1 MREIFVIVKKELKRF
16 FTDKRM
22 IMSLILPGVLI
33 FVLYSLMGRFIGNAI
48 IPADDYEYII
58 CVENESST
66 LGEYLSA
73 LGLKYKKE
81 NMTREEAEKK
91 LAAKEIDL
99 YVSFSEGFDDA
110 NADKTTDTAEK
121 TTDKTTEKTADTAD
135 KAGKNVVLEYNSAKS
150 ESAKIYSALQTVYMQ
165 NSVASVN
172 YKYAVN
178 AGVEKPDLA
187 TEEDVVK
194 TMLTMFAPFILI
206 MFLVTGSIGV
216 ATESIAGEKERGTI
230 ATLLVTPVKR
240 EYIAL
245 GKVIALTVTSLFSSL
260 VSFVG
265 LMASLPNLLQLE
277 QIGDVTTIDLS
288 VYGASAF
295 AGMLGIILITVM
307 MFTMLMS
314 ILSAFAKSVKEA
326 TQFVTPAMMV
336 VMIAGATSMIG
347 GGKAATNPAL
357 YLIPVYNCVQ
367 CLTMLF
373 SGEFYGLCYL
383 LTALSD
389 ALFVVLGIILL
400 AKMFNNEKIMLNK

>member
-33 FVLYSLMGRFIGNAI
+33 FVLYSLMGNFIGKAI
-48 IPADDYEYII
+48 TPADDYEYVI
-58 CVENESST
+58 CVENESAT
-66 LGEYLSA
+66 LEGYLSA
-73 LGLKYKKE
+73 LGFKYKKE
-81 NMTREEAEKK
+81 SAAREEAEKK
-91 LAAKEIDL
+91 LVDKEIDL

-110 NADKTTDTAEK
+110 NADKAS
-121 TTDKTTEKTADTAD
+121 
-135 KAGKNVVLEYNSAKS
+135 KNVVIKYNSAKS

-165 NSVASVN
+165 NSVASVDYN
-172 YKYAVN
+172 YAIN
-178 AGVEKPDLA
+178 AGVENPDMA

-194 TMLTMFAPFILI
+194 MMLTMFVPFIL
-206 MFLVTGSIGV
+206 MVFLVTGSVSV
-216 ATESIAGEKERGTI
+216 ASESIAGEKERGTI

-245 GKVIALTVTSLFSSL
+245 GKIIALTVTSLFSSL

-277 QIGDVTTIDLS
+277 QIGDVTSIDLS
-288 VYGASAF
+288 VYGASTF
-295 AGMLGIILITVM
+295 VGMLGIILITVM
-307 MFTMLMS
+307 MFTMIMS
-314 ILSAFAKSVKEA
+314 VLSTFAKSVKEA
-326 TQFVTPAMMV
+326 TQFVTPAMIV
-336 VMIAGATSMIG
+336 VMLASVTSMIG
-347 GGKAATNPAL
+347 GGKAVTNPAL
-357 YLIPVYNCVQ
+357 YLIPIYNCAQ

-383 LTALSD
+383 FTILSD
-389 ALFVVLGIILL
+389 ALFVVLGVVLL